1 MLLLKVLALQLSE
14 ALDHPIRVPSCA
26 SGATCTHRRH
36 YRARK
41 LLGILGSECLLW
53 VAVDGLLLVFDFVGV
68 EDEPLITVELHGI
81 RRGLRHAPWER
92 CLRTLEER
100 RIHRSGV
107 QVAEPAH
114 AATPTDLVVAPQHN
128 PRSSSEQR
136 SSGFKKVCEPTLAR
150 VAPLRARTHAIA
162 EGPPFL
168 GLLCCEIL
176 REGKWASLVAVGEVA
191 DVQHDGPSKHG
202 RTGGCLCDLR
212 EGPSVLGWIDG
223 ILRTLE
229 HAIDQR
235 GVVLIQHVL
244 LLARL
249 APINRFWTFHRLAAP
264 PVVLA
269 LDAQA
274 GVTKY
279 DHLRG
284 VRRRQRHGHC
294 RSAAASDG
302 EIRGHGTLKHFC

>member
-1 MLLLKVLALQLSE
+1 MPLLRGLALQLSE
-14 ALDHPIRVPSCA
+14 ALDHPIRVPNGA
-26 SGATCTHRRH
+26 SGAICTHRRH
-36 YRARK
+36 CRARK
-41 LLGILGSECLLW
+41 LLGILGGECLLH
-53 VAVDGLLLVFDFVGV
+53 VGVDGLLLVFDFVGV
-68 EDEPLITVELHGI
+68 EDEPLVTVEVHGI

-92 CLRTLEER
+92 GLRTLEER

-114 AATPTDLVVAPQHN
+114 AATPTELMVAPQHN

-136 SSGFKKVCEPTLAR
+136 GCGFEEVCEPTLAR
-150 VAPLRARTHAIA
+150 VAPLRACAHAIA
-162 EGPPFL
+162 EGPPLL
-168 GLLCCEIL
+168 GLLCCEVL

-191 DVQHDGPSKHG
+191 DVHHNGPSKHG
-202 RTGGCLCDLR
+202 RTAGRLCDPR
-212 EGPSVLGWIDG
+212 ERPSVLSWING

-249 APINRFWTFHRLAAP
+249 APIIRVRTFHLLAAP
-264 PVVLA
+264 PVVVD

-279 DHLRG
+279 HHLRG
-284 VRRRQRHGHC
+284 VRRRQRHGQC
-294 RSAAASDG
+294 ISAAASDG